1 MAISTT
7 ALLIAST
14 IVTAVGAISQGNAA
28 RRQADFN
35 AAAILQQSERQAQ
48 IDEQQAQ
55 IKEQQ
60 SAREREVA
68 GVEEDDFRREQRRL
82 FAQRRAALG
91 VSGIDIST
99 GSPLLAAED
108 FITEAEFQA
117 LRIRSGGETSAIRLK
132 QEADLI
138 RQQSERNRRA
148 GINSATLTSAA
159 GKSAQTRGFTR
170 AGASLLTGFG
180 TDFGKNFGTTIHG
193 TQSTI

>member
-1 MAISTT
+1 MA
-7 ALLIAST
+7 
-14 IVTAVGAISQGNAA
+14 AVLPFLKVAATVITVIGAISEGNAA
-28 RRQADFN
+28 RQQADFN

-48 IDEQQAQ
+48 IDERQAQ
-55 IKEQQ
+55 IKDQQ

-108 FITEAEFQA
+108 FITEAELQA
-117 LRIRSGGETSAIRLK
+117 LRIRSGGETSAIRL
-132 QEADLI
+132 
-138 RQQSERNRRA
+138 RQQAVLGRSA
-148 GINSATLTSAA
+148 GRTSATLTSAA
-159 GKSAQTRGFTR
+159 GKSAQIRGFTR
-170 AGASLLTGFG
+170 AGASLLTG
-180 TDFGKNFGTTIHG
+180 FGKNFGTTIHG